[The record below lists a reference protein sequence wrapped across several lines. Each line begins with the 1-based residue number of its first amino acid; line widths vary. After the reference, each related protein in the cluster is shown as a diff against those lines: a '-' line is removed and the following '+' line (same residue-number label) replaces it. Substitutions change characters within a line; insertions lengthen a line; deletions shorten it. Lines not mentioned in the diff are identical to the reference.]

1 MTTIDQQDL
10 ICLDSEVGQESS
22 DEKSY
27 EKPVLISYG
36 DVRDVTLGPTIG
48 GGESGCAAVFRGPGP
63 PPGPC
68 PGP

>member
-1 MTTIDQQDL
+1 MTANNLQDVN
-10 ICLDSEVGQESS
+10 CSDSELGQESS
-22 DEKSY
+22 NEKSY

-48 GGESGCAAVFRGPGP
+48 GGESGCTAVFRGPGP